1 MFAYFWMPAS
11 TGESQQM
18 GDTVVILSGFTT
30 HCLLAGMFIPC
41 VFVISVFLLA
51 IACVSVLI
59 ILTSKCLHVCPV
71 LNYVMAVFS

>member
-1 MFAYFWMPAS
+1 
-11 TGESQQM
+11 M

-30 HCLLAGMFIPC
+30 HCLLAGMFILC

-71 LNYVMAVFS
+71 LNGCLFLTIADCFLFSE